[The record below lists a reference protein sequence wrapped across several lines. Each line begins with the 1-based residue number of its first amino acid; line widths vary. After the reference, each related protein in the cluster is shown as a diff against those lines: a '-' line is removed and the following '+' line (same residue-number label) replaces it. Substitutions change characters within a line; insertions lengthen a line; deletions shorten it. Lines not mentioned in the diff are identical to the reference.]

1 MLQSNYFKIPNI
13 HYWNFWR
20 IQFHRSLSNNQLHS
34 ILSSATLWF
43 GRTLTS
49 FAHLYRFQCKSWKT
63 LCYFVQLPFKNHIFT
78 KGTPARIKRLHQMSP
93 SKHTLRILS
102 IRDYPPPLYKPTSR
116 RNQSLRIAQIRNIVF
131 DRLIWP
137 SECVG
142 CVQVYFMWKSYFS
155 KTVPSP
161 SSFLWWRRA
170 GDVRHMRIRCHR
182 GRTDRRNRTRFACEH
197 FELKQRSV
205 LATSKATQTSL
216 MSTTQQIWAPKIC
229 PDFDGS
235 TLTAKNNLKST
246 KLSGIIWLQ
255 KY

>member
-1 MLQSNYFKIPNI
+1 MP
-13 HYWNFWR
+13 
-20 IQFHRSLSNNQLHS
+20 
-34 ILSSATLWF
+34 IL
-43 GRTLTS
+43 
-49 FAHLYRFQCKSWKT
+49 KKKP
-63 LCYFVQLPFKNHIFT
+63 LCYFFYSFPLKIIFSQKGHQRASNAFT
-78 KGTPARIKRLHQMSP
+78 KWAGQIIFRRFCSEGTTCLPTVP
-93 SKHTLRILS
+93 T
-102 IRDYPPPLYKPTSR
+102 PLYRPTSR
-116 RNQSLRIAQIRNIVF
+116 RKQCLRIEGPPPPLTAQIRNIVF

-161 SSFLWWRRA
+161 SSFLWWRRLVTSVTRES
-170 GDVRHMRIRCHR
+170 DVT
-182 GRTDRRNRTRFACEH
+182 GGAPTDRRNRTRFACEH
-197 FELKQRSV
+197 FELKQQSV